1 MIKLKPISIKYF
13 FLLLGFFFINLSN
26 AQTYEFL
33 KNKWLTDKSDT
44 ARVNAGLQLHEK
56 YYYQSNDSLQSEN
69 KLLTGIYNLSV
80 KIKYSLGIIESSFYL
95 GNNYTSQILP
105 QKAIEY
111 YYISLKESE
120 KIKNDVFTARTKMGI
135 GIVYFIQSNWSK
147 AINFFQGSLLINRKL
162 KDQRRISTQ
171 HYLIGYSLIAL
182 KKFDDAKLYIDSA
195 LVIKLLRKD
204 TTGINECRLALAN
217 IYKGQQNYDSAMKY
231 YKTLLP
237 YFLSHK
243 EYVPVSI
250 IHTSFAQIL
259 FKKNDYQHALAE
271 AQKAYD
277 YSLLTTAPQPKI
289 EACEILYNI
298 FKAQGAY
305 KEAIYYFDSYHN
317 LKDSIEN
324 SDFASQISLAQ
335 ATYEFEKEQAAIKAN
350 QDRKELQ
357 YKLEIQDKNLKQSI
371 LSAITIIA
379 ILFMIAI
386 VFAYRWVSRQK
397 KITEDLLLNI
407 LPKETVA
414 ELKNFGKSLPKNHE
428 EATIIFCDVKN
439 FSHIAE
445 TLQPSEVVEMLD
457 RYFKEF
463 DIITEKYGVEKI
475 KTIGDAYMC
484 VGGLNKNTQNSAN
497 DTVKA
502 AIEFLEFNEKIEDE
516 MLEKYNQAFS
526 FRIGIHTGTVVS
538 GVVGLKKYAYDI
550 WGDAVNIA
558 ARMEQNSVP
567 GKINISGGTY
577 HIIKNQFPNFIYRGK
592 IPVKNKGEID
602 MYFIERG

>member
-1 MIKLKPISIKYF
+1 LIKLKPISIKYF
-13 FLLLGFFFINLSN
+13 LLLVGLFFINLSN
-26 AQTYEFL
+26 AQSYESL
-33 KNKWLTDKSDT
+33 KNKWLNDKSDT
-44 ARVNAGLQLHEK
+44 AKINAGLQLHEK

-69 KLLTGIYNLSV
+69 QLLTSIYNLSV

-95 GNNYTSQILP
+95 GNNYTSQTVP

-120 KIKNDVFTARTKMGI
+120 KIKNDVFTAQTKMGI
-135 GIVYFIQSNWSK
+135 GIVYFIQSNWTK

-182 KKFDDAKLYIDSA
+182 QKYDDAKLYIDSA
-195 LVIKLLRKD
+195 LVIKLIRKD

-231 YKTLLP
+231 YKNLLP

-259 FKKNDYQHALAE
+259 YKKNDYGQALTE
-271 AQKAYD
+271 ALKAYN
-277 YSLLTTAPQPKI
+277 YSLLTTAPLPKI
-289 EACEILYNI
+289 ESCDILYQI
-298 FKAQGAY
+298 Y
-305 KEAIYYFDSYHN
+305 KTKGDYKKAIYYFDSYHN

-335 ATYEFEKEQAAIKAN
+335 ATYEFEKEQATIKAE
-350 QDRKELQ
+350 QDRKELE
-357 YKLEIQDKNLKQSI
+357 YKIEIQDKNIKQSI
-371 LSAITIIA
+371 LSVITIIA

-414 ELKNFGKSLPKNHE
+414 ELKKFGKSLPKNHE
-428 EATIIFCDVKN
+428 EATIMFCDVKN

-445 TLQPSEVVEMLD
+445 SLQPSEVVEMLD
-457 RYFKEF
+457 RYFKQF

-484 VGGLNKNTQNSAN
+484 VGGLNKNTKNSAN
-497 DTVKA
+497 DTVQA
-502 AIEFLEFNEKIEDE
+502 SIEFLEFNESIEKE

-577 HIIKNQFPNFIYRGK
+577 NIVKNQFPNFIYRGK

-602 MYFIERG
+602 MYFIERD